1 MARAKTTLDPETVAK
16 AQEELDKIKD
26 SKLSIQ
32 LKAIIA
38 VADHP
43 AEKVADILKVSARSI
58 FRWVEK
64 FKAGGVEALKDR
76 PKGHLRSKLNEEHK
90 KTIERWVTTSKTAQ
104 GEPVHWT
111 LRRLRTEIKKVFG
124 VHIGV
129 TPLWTHLK
137 KMDLV
142 LKKPR
147 PLHAKADK
155 DAQEAFK
162 KTSKRGRSLS

>member
-1 MARAKTTLDPETVAK
+1 MARTKTTLDPETVAK
-16 AQEELDKIKD
+16 AQDELDKIKD

-43 AEKVADILKVSARSI
+43 AENVADILKVSARSI

-64 FKAGGVEALKDR
+64 FKTGGVDALKDR
-76 PKGHLRSKLNEEHK
+76 PKGHLRSKLNEKHK
-90 KTIERWVTTSKTAQ
+90 QTIERWITTSKTAQ
-104 GEPVHWT
+104 GESVHWT

-124 VHIGV
+124 IDIGI

-142 LKKPR
+142 LRKPR
-147 PLHAKADK
+147 PIHAKADK

-162 KTSKRGRSLS
+162 KTLPRGRSLS